1 MQICEEKVKRA
12 EKMKIAKDLVKGG
25 ISIDTVFIVNKLFSY
40 KTTKN
45 LSAFSIN

>member
-25 ISIDTVFIVNKLFSY
+25 ISIDIILQAVGISLDEIQQV
-40 KTTKN
+40 
-45 LSAFSIN
+45 